1 MTNMQ
6 RVKKILLALLMF
18 LCAAVMIY
26 KPELGYYI
34 VALIVSFGVILY
46 GVRKLIYY
54 FTMARHMVGGNSTLY
69 IGLIVTDL
77 GIFILT
83 TVEDPKLF
91 IVIYLLGIHAFSGAI
106 SVMRALEA
114 RRYGSLSWKWNFLD
128 GILNLLVAILAV
140 ITGLFLHS
148 TADLSYL
155 FAGCLLYSACAQLAL
170 AMRKTAIVYIQ

>member
-6 RVKKILLALLMF
+6 RIKKILLALLMF
-18 LCAAVMIY
+18 LCAGVMIY
-26 KPELGYYI
+26 DPEIGFYI
-34 VALIVSFGVILY
+34 VAVIVSFGVLLY

-83 TVEDPKLF
+83 TVDDPRLF
-91 IVIYLLGIHAFSGAI
+91 VVLYLLGIHAFSGAM

-114 RRYGSLSWKWNFLD
+114 RRYGSPAWKWNFLY
-128 GILNLLVAILAV
+128 GVLNLLVAILAV
-140 ITGLFLHS
+140 IVGLFLRS

-155 FAGCLLYSACAQLAL
+155 FAGCMIYSACAQLVLAL
-170 AMRKTAIVYIQ
+170 RKTAIVYIQ